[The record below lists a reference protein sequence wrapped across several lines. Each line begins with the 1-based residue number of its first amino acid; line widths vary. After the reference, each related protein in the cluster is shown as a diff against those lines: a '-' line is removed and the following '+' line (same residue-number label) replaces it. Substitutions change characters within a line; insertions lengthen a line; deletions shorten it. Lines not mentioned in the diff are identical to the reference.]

1 MPSIR
6 IHKLSNSG
14 IYYLTLTVIRWYY
27 LFDRHNRWQI
37 LLDSLKYCQQHKQL
51 KIYAWVFMLNHIHL
65 LIESPDTTGFLRDF
79 KSFTT
84 NQIIKNIFATEPDV
98 FKIFK
103 VNGKSRIWQ
112 STNMPE
118 LVETRK
124 FFEQKVTYIEYN
136 PVRKGYV
143 LEPDYWI
150 WSSANPEK
158 LLELTLLEP

>member
-1 MPSIR
+1 
-6 IHKLSNSG
+6 
-14 IYYLTLTVIRWYY
+14 
-27 LFDRHNRWQI
+27 
-37 LLDSLKYCQQHKQL
+37 
-51 KIYAWVFMLNHIHL
+51 MLNHIHL

-136 PVRKGYV
+136 PVNKGYV
-143 LEPDYWI
+143 RKPQHWV

-158 LLELTLLEP
+158 LLPLANL